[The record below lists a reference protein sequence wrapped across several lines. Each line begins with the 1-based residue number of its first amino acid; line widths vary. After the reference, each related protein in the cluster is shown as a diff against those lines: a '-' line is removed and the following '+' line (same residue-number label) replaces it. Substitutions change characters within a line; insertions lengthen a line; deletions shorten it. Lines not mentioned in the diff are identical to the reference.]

1 MGSLPIQL
9 VVFSVD
15 GQKLALRLAA
25 VRRVVRAAQVCPVPN
40 APAVVAGLLDVQ
52 GEVLPVLDL
61 RARLGLPSRPIA
73 VDDLFMIVQ
82 SPVRTLALVVERVHG
97 LVEAQLRETWEPWLR
112 RFDGLAQTADGL
124 LLIEDIETFLS
135 AAENEQL
142 ERALEAA
149 G

>member
-1 MGSLPIQL
+1 MGSATIQL

-15 GQKLALRLAA
+15 GRKLALRLAA
-25 VRRVVRAAQVCPVPN
+25 VSRVVRAAQVCPVRN
-40 APAVVAGLLDVQ
+40 APPVVVGLLDVQ

-61 RARLGLPSRPIA
+61 RARLGLPCRPIG
-73 VDDLFMIVQ
+73 VDDQFMIVH
-82 SPVRTLALVVERVHG
+82 SPLRTLALVVQSVHG
-97 LVEAQLRETWEPWLR
+97 LVEAQLRETWEPWLQ

-142 ERALEAA
+142 ERALEAT